1 MHNTFAFLLALATTA
16 ISFPLGCFNSSH
28 ATLVLTSDL
37 LTADT
42 LAALTDKNIRATF
55 FVTPEWALK
64 HKKTVTD
71 ALFKHH
77 SIGLA
82 IPSLDGLVAPTPTC
96 TYGICDYTV
105 QPDALTAYFDKEEK
119 QWLNMGY
126 VTPSLRTLKLIA
138 FTNTALADL
147 RGGSGGPKKYGSL
160 EDAVAK
166 LGYAPILA
174 DFWKDTWNVDTATAQ
189 DVTLANFFGAAD
201 LVVDSMA
208 AESDLS
214 DYLAER
220 KTTTNL
226 MDINVIAEAVDFL
239 ATQNITVVSMRDCVG
254 KTLY

>member
-96 TYGICDYTV
+96 AYGICDYTV

-147 RGGSGGPKKYGSL
+147 RYGSL

-166 LGYAPILA
+166 LGYTPILA
-174 DFWKDTWNVDTATAQ
+174 DFWKDTWNVDTATTQ

-201 LVVDSMA
+201 LC
-208 AESDLS
+208 DLS